1 MIEFK
6 NLTKIYPSKRKY
18 KKDVVALDHLNVTL
32 PDTGMVFI
40 IGKSGSGKSTLLNLI
55 GGLDKITEGD
65 IIADGNS
72 LSAFHESDFTNYRCS
87 YVGFIFQDYHLLD
100 EFTVRENIELGGDIA
115 GKNVDLSTLLAQVDL
130 EGLAERYPHELSGGQ
145 QQRVAIARAIS
156 KDVKVLL
163 ADEPTGNL
171 DKNTSKQVLDLLKE
185 LSKTRLVIIV
195 SHNQT
200 DATTYADRIISL
212 DHGRIVLDQERV
224 ENYNNTLRMEEDTLY
239 LPHHHDLDEKELAFV
254 RSKRFEIKKVYQIGS
269 GMVPT
274 QPKEISKEQAPSSL
288 GKSRLPARK
297 FGKLFK
303 SFFTQGMGKKAF
315 TILIASILLTLF
327 YIFQAFSVT
336 STNDILLHEMRTN
349 GFTSIPV
356 YKREYNTNTN
366 LYNNLYEPLGETD
379 LEFLQQAGYE
389 GETYTL
395 YNYSIPLNNGNISRL
410 LTSPA
415 LGTSLYMLYI
425 KNTLGTVVCDRA
437 YLNQIFGKN
446 GEAKVLYGHLEDK
459 AEGMIITDYMADSLC
474 YYYPNLYPSRESVIG
489 PFTSNGYTYAY
500 VNAIIETGY
509 ESKYADLLS
518 VYDKLFDD
526 DLTNNNIVEE
536 LLDHEQFSGFV
547 NEVGIYYAMGYTFNK
562 NLPESIA
569 QSEVINRQTVDNFT
583 FKSIENTQNS
593 YSTANNTSLIRHS
606 TLKEGEVMLS
616 TTLYNQIFG
625 ADYNKD
631 NYRDFQGCTLQ
642 YTKNYGDTTLVTQNV
657 KVVKLSNSSNAVIWA
672 SKDVYQTLCQTETVA
687 YGLHLGRIDQPDRF
701 TKALEDTAFK
711 LHEGDTNMTGINVLN
726 RALDIFA
733 NFLQILEWL
742 SLAVCAFYLIS
753 FGYKNIR
760 SKHYEIG
767 VLSAIGGRKSSISL
781 LFTLESLAVGVGIIL
796 LSLVGIFFGSML
808 ANSILL
814 ASFQL
819 ILNANLGGLEIIR
832 FRFNY
837 AMLDLGIGM
846 ILILIASFTP
856 MLFMSRIKPVDILK
870 AKE

>member
-18 KKDVVALDHLNVTL
+18 KKDVLALDHLNLTL

-55 GGLDKITEGD
+55 GGLDKISEGD

-72 LSAFHESDFTNYRCS
+72 LVSFRESDLTNYRCS

-100 EFTVRENIELGGDIA
+100 EFTVRENIELSADIA
-115 GKNVDLSTLLAQVDL
+115 GKNTDLPTLLTQVDL
-130 EGLAERYPHELSGGQ
+130 EGLADRYPHELSGGQ
-145 QQRVAIARAIS
+145 QQRVAIARIVS

-171 DKNTSKQVLDLLKE
+171 DKHTSKQVLELLKE

-224 ENYNNTLRMEEDTLY
+224 ENYDNTLRMEEDTLY

-254 RSKRFEIKKVYQIGS
+254 RSKRFEIKKVHQIGS
-269 GMVPT
+269 GMIPT
-274 QPKEISKEQAPSSL
+274 QPKEVSNEQPPLPL

-297 FGKLFK
+297 FGKLFR
-303 SFFTQGMGKKAF
+303 SFFMQGMGKKAF

-327 YIFQAFSVT
+327 YIFQSFSVT

-349 GFTSIPV
+349 GFSSMPL
-356 YKREYNTNTN
+356 YKRAYNSSTN
-366 LYNNLYEPLGETD
+366 LYDNLYDPFDEED
-379 LEFLQQAGYE
+379 FEFLQQAGYN
-389 GETYTL
+389 GKAYTL
-395 YNYSIPLNNGNISRL
+395 YNYSIPLNDGNISRL
-410 LTSPA
+410 RTSPT

-425 KNTLGTVVCDRA
+425 KNTLGTVVCDRE

-474 YYYPNLYPSRESVIG
+474 YHYPTLYPSRESVIG

-500 VNAIIETGY
+500 INAIIETNY
-509 ESKYADLLS
+509 ESKYADLMGI
-518 VYDKLFDD
+518 YDKLFDE

-536 LLDHEQFSGFV
+536 LLDHEQFSLFV
-547 NEVGIYYAMGYTFNK
+547 NEVGIYYAMGYTFNQ
-562 NLPESIA
+562 NLPQAIA
-569 QSEVINRQTVDNFT
+569 QSEVITRQTVDNFT
-583 FKSIENTQNS
+583 FKSLENTQNS
-593 YSTANNTSLIRHS
+593 YSTASNTSLIKNPS
-606 TLKEGEVMLS
+606 LKEGEIILS
-616 TTLYNQIFG
+616 TTLYNHIFG
-625 ADYNKD
+625 TDYNKN

-642 YTKNYGDTTLVTQNV
+642 YTKDYGDAPLVTRDVNV
-657 KVVKLSNSSNAVIWA
+657 VRLSNSSNAVIWA
-672 SKDVYQTLCQTETVA
+672 SEDVYQALCAAETVV
-687 YGLHLGRIDQPDRF
+687 YGLHLESIDQPNRF

-711 LHEGDTNMTGINVLN
+711 MHEGDTNMTGINVLN

-742 SLAVCAFYLIS
+742 SLAVCAFYLVS

-767 VLSAIGGRKSSISL
+767 VLSAMGGKKSSISL
-781 LFTLESLAVGVGIIL
+781 LFTLESLGVGVGIIL
-796 LSLVGIFFGSML
+796 LSLVGIFFGSMF

-837 AMLDLGIGM
+837 AMFDLGIGM

>member
-18 KKDVVALDHLNVTL
+18 KKDVLALDHLNLTL

-55 GGLDKITEGD
+55 GGLDKISEGD

-72 LSAFHESDFTNYRCS
+72 LVSFRESDLTNYRCS

-100 EFTVRENIELGGDIA
+100 EFTVRENIELSADIA
-115 GKNVDLSTLLAQVDL
+115 GKNTDLPTLLTQVDL
-130 EGLAERYPHELSGGQ
+130 EGLADRYPHELSGGQ
-145 QQRVAIARAIS
+145 QQRVAIARIVS

-171 DKNTSKQVLDLLKE
+171 DKHTSKQVLELLKE

-195 SHNQT
+195 SHNQA

-224 ENYNNTLRMEEDTLY
+224 ENYDNTLRMEEDTLY

-254 RSKRFEIKKVYQIGS
+254 RSKRFEIKKVHQIGS
-269 GMVPT
+269 GMIPT
-274 QPKEISKEQAPSSL
+274 QPKEVSNEQPPLPL

-297 FGKLFK
+297 FGKLFR
-303 SFFTQGMGKKAF
+303 SFFMQGMGKKAF

-327 YIFQAFSVT
+327 YIFQSFSVT

-349 GFTSIPV
+349 GFSSMPL
-356 YKREYNTNTN
+356 YKRAYNSSTN
-366 LYNNLYEPLGETD
+366 LYDNLYDPFDEED
-379 LEFLQQAGYE
+379 FEFLQQAGYN
-389 GETYTL
+389 GKAYTL
-395 YNYSIPLNNGNISRL
+395 YNYSIPLNDGNISRL
-410 LTSPA
+410 HTSPT

-446 GEAKVLYGHLEDK
+446 GEAKLLYGHLEDK

-500 VNAIIETGY
+500 INAIIETNY
-509 ESKYADLLS
+509 ESKYADLMGI
-518 VYDKLFDD
+518 YDKLFDE

-536 LLDHEQFSGFV
+536 LLDHEQFSLFV
-547 NEVGIYYAMGYTFNK
+547 NEVGIYYAMGYTFNQ
-562 NLPESIA
+562 NLPQAIA
-569 QSEVINRQTVDNFT
+569 QSEVITRQTVDNFT
-583 FKSIENTQNS
+583 FKSLENTQNS
-593 YSTANNTSLIRHS
+593 YSTTSNTSLIKNPS
-606 TLKEGEVMLS
+606 LKEGEIILS
-616 TTLYNQIFG
+616 TTLYNHIFG
-625 ADYNKD
+625 TDYNKN

-642 YTKNYGDTTLVTQNV
+642 YTKDYGDAPLVTRNV
-657 KVVKLSNSSNAVIWA
+657 NVVRLSNNSNAVIWA
-672 SKDVYQTLCQTETVA
+672 SEDVYQALCAAETVV
-687 YGLHLGRIDQPDRF
+687 YGLHLGSIDQPNRF

-711 LHEGDTNMTGINVLN
+711 MHEGDTNMTGINVLN

-742 SLAVCAFYLIS
+742 SLAVCAFYLVS

-767 VLSAIGGRKSSISL
+767 VLSAMGGKKSSISL
-781 LFTLESLAVGVGIIL
+781 LFTLESLGVGVGIIL
-796 LSLVGIFFGSML
+796 LSLVGIFFGSMF

-837 AMLDLGIGM
+837 AMFDLGIGM

>member
-18 KKDVVALDHLNVTL
+18 KKDVLALDHLNLTL
-32 PDTGMVFI
+32 PDTGMIFI

-55 GGLDKITEGD
+55 GGLDKISEGD

-72 LSAFHESDFTNYRCS
+72 LVSFRESDLTNYRCS

-100 EFTVRENIELGGDIA
+100 EFTVRENIELSADIA
-115 GKNVDLSTLLAQVDL
+115 GKNTDLPTLLTQVDL
-130 EGLAERYPHELSGGQ
+130 EGLADRYPHELSGGQ
-145 QQRVAIARAIS
+145 QQRVAIARIVS

-171 DKNTSKQVLDLLKE
+171 DKHTSKQVLELLKE

-224 ENYNNTLRMEEDTLY
+224 ENYDNTLRMEEDTLY

-254 RSKRFEIKKVYQIGS
+254 RSKRFEIKKVHQIGS
-269 GMVPT
+269 GMIPT
-274 QPKEISKEQAPSSL
+274 QPKEVSNEQPPLPL

-297 FGKLFK
+297 FGKLFR
-303 SFFTQGMGKKAF
+303 SFFMQGMGKKAF

-336 STNDILLHEMRTN
+336 STNDILLHEMRTS
-349 GFTSIPV
+349 GFSSMPL
-356 YKREYNTNTN
+356 YKRAYNSSTN
-366 LYNNLYEPLGETD
+366 LYDNLYDPFNEED
-379 LEFLQQAGYE
+379 FEFLQQAGYN
-389 GETYTL
+389 GKAYTL

-410 LTSPA
+410 HTSPT

-446 GEAKVLYGHLEDK
+446 GEAKVLYGSLEEK

-474 YYYPNLYPSRESVIG
+474 YHYPTLYPSRESVIG

-500 VNAIIETGY
+500 INAIIETNY
-509 ESKYADLLS
+509 ESKYADLMGI
-518 VYDKLFDD
+518 YDKLFDE

-536 LLDHEQFSGFV
+536 LLDHEQFSLFV
-547 NEVGIYYAMGYTFNK
+547 NEVGIYYAMGYTFNQ
-562 NLPESIA
+562 NLPQAIA
-569 QSEVINRQTVDNFT
+569 QSEIITRQTVDNFT
-583 FKSIENTQNS
+583 FKSLENTQNS
-593 YSTANNTSLIRHS
+593 YSTTSNTSLIKNPS
-606 TLKEGEVMLS
+606 LKEGEIILS
-616 TTLYNQIFG
+616 TTLYNHIFG
-625 ADYNKD
+625 TDYNKN

-642 YTKNYGDTTLVTQNV
+642 YTKDYGDAPLVTRNV
-657 KVVKLSNSSNAVIWA
+657 NVVRLSNSSNAVIWA
-672 SKDVYQTLCQTETVA
+672 SEDVYQALCEAETVV
-687 YGLHLGRIDQPDRF
+687 YGLHLGSIDQPNRF

-711 LHEGDTNMTGINVLN
+711 MHEGDTNMTGINVLN

-767 VLSAIGGRKSSISL
+767 VLSAMGGKKLSISL
-781 LFTLESLAVGVGIIL
+781 LFTLESLGVGVGIIL
-796 LSLVGIFFGSML
+796 LSLVGIFFGSMF

>member
-18 KKDVVALDHLNVTL
+18 KKDVLALDHLNLTL

-55 GGLDKITEGD
+55 GGLDKISEGD

-72 LSAFHESDFTNYRCS
+72 LVSFRESDLTNYRCY

-100 EFTVRENIELGGDIA
+100 EFTVRENIELSADIA
-115 GKNVDLSTLLAQVDL
+115 GKNTDLPTLLTQVDL
-130 EGLAERYPHELSGGQ
+130 EGLADRYPHELSGGQ
-145 QQRVAIARAIS
+145 QQRVAIARIVS

-171 DKNTSKQVLDLLKE
+171 DKHTSKQVLELLKE

-224 ENYNNTLRMEEDTLY
+224 ENYDNTLRMEEDTLY

-254 RSKRFEIKKVYQIGS
+254 RSKRFEIKKVHQIGS
-269 GMVPT
+269 GMIPT
-274 QPKEISKEQAPSSL
+274 QPKEVSNEQPPLPL

-297 FGKLFK
+297 FGKLFR
-303 SFFTQGMGKKAF
+303 SFFMQGMGKKAF

-327 YIFQAFSVT
+327 YIFQSFSVT

-349 GFTSIPV
+349 GFSSMPL
-356 YKREYNTNTN
+356 YKRAYNSSTN
-366 LYNNLYEPLGETD
+366 LYDNLYDPFDEED
-379 LEFLQQAGYE
+379 FEFLQQAGYN
-389 GETYTL
+389 GKAYTL
-395 YNYSIPLNNGNISRL
+395 YNYSIPLNNGNISCLR
-410 LTSPA
+410 TSPT

-425 KNTLGTVVCDRA
+425 KNTLGTVVCDRE

-500 VNAIIETGY
+500 INAIIETNY
-509 ESKYADLLS
+509 ESKYADLMGI
-518 VYDKLFDD
+518 YDKLFDE

-536 LLDHEQFSGFV
+536 LLDHEQFSLFV
-547 NEVGIYYAMGYTFNK
+547 NEVGIYYAMGYTFNQ
-562 NLPESIA
+562 NLPQAIA
-569 QSEVINRQTVDNFT
+569 QSEVITRQTVDNFT
-583 FKSIENTQNS
+583 FKSLENTQNS
-593 YSTANNTSLIRHS
+593 YSTTSNTSLIKNPS
-606 TLKEGEVMLS
+606 LKEGEIILS
-616 TTLYNQIFG
+616 TTLYNHIFG
-625 ADYNKD
+625 TDYNKN

-642 YTKNYGDTTLVTQNV
+642 YTKDYGDAPLVTRNV
-657 KVVKLSNSSNAVIWA
+657 NIVRLSNNSNAVIWA
-672 SKDVYQTLCQTETVA
+672 SEDVYQALCEAETVV
-687 YGLHLGRIDQPDRF
+687 YGLHLGSIDQPNRF

-711 LHEGDTNMTGINVLN
+711 MHEGDTNMTGINVLN

-742 SLAVCAFYLIS
+742 SLAVCAFYLVS

-767 VLSAIGGRKSSISL
+767 VLSAMGGKKSSISL
-781 LFTLESLAVGVGIIL
+781 LFTLESLGVGVGIIL
-796 LSLVGIFFGSML
+796 LSLVGIFFGSMF

-837 AMLDLGIGM
+837 AMFDLGIGM

>member
-18 KKDVVALDHLNVTL
+18 KKDVLALDHLNLTL

-55 GGLDKITEGD
+55 GGLDKISEGD

-72 LSAFHESDFTNYRCS
+72 LVSFRESDLTNYRCS

-100 EFTVRENIELGGDIA
+100 EFTVRENIELSADIA
-115 GKNVDLSTLLAQVDL
+115 GKNTDLPTLLTQVDL
-130 EGLAERYPHELSGGQ
+130 EGLADRYPHELSGGQ
-145 QQRVAIARAIS
+145 QQRVAIARIVS

-171 DKNTSKQVLDLLKE
+171 DKHTSKQVLELLKE

-224 ENYNNTLRMEEDTLY
+224 ENYDNTLRMEEDTLY

-254 RSKRFEIKKVYQIGS
+254 RSKRFEIKKVHQIGS
-269 GMVPT
+269 GMIPT
-274 QPKEISKEQAPSSL
+274 QPKEVSNEQPPLPL

-297 FGKLFK
+297 FGKLFR
-303 SFFTQGMGKKAF
+303 SFFMQGMGKKAF

-349 GFTSIPV
+349 GFSSMPL
-356 YKREYNTNTN
+356 YKRAYNSSTN
-366 LYNNLYEPLGETD
+366 LYDNLYDPFDEED
-379 LEFLQQAGYE
+379 FEFLQQAGYN
-389 GETYTL
+389 GKAYTL
-395 YNYSIPLNNGNISRL
+395 YNYSIPLNDGNISRL
-410 LTSPA
+410 HTSPT

-425 KNTLGTVVCDRA
+425 KNTLGTVVCDRE

-446 GEAKVLYGHLEDK
+446 GEAKLLYGHLEDK

-474 YYYPNLYPSRESVIG
+474 YHYPTLYPSRESVIG

-500 VNAIIETGY
+500 INAIIETNY
-509 ESKYADLLS
+509 ESKYADLMGI
-518 VYDKLFDD
+518 YDKLFDE

-536 LLDHEQFSGFV
+536 LLDHEQFSLFV
-547 NEVGIYYAMGYTFNK
+547 NEVGIYYAMGYTFNQ
-562 NLPESIA
+562 NLPQAIA
-569 QSEVINRQTVDNFT
+569 QSEVITRQTVDNFT
-583 FKSIENTQNS
+583 FKSLENTQNS
-593 YSTANNTSLIRHS
+593 YSTTSNTSLIKNPS
-606 TLKEGEVMLS
+606 LKEGEIILS
-616 TTLYNQIFG
+616 TTLYNHIFG
-625 ADYNKD
+625 TDYNKN

-642 YTKNYGDTTLVTQNV
+642 YTKDYGDAPLVTRDVNV
-657 KVVKLSNSSNAVIWA
+657 IRLSNSSNAIIWA
-672 SKDVYQTLCQTETVA
+672 SEDVYQALCEAETVV
-687 YGLHLGRIDQPDRF
+687 YGLHLGSIDQPNRF

-711 LHEGDTNMTGINVLN
+711 MHEGDTNMTGINVLN

-767 VLSAIGGRKSSISL
+767 VLSAMGGKKSSISL
-781 LFTLESLAVGVGIIL
+781 LFTLESLGVGVGIIL
-796 LSLVGIFFGSML
+796 LSLVGIFFGSMF

-837 AMLDLGIGM
+837 AMFDLGIGM

>member
-18 KKDVVALDHLNVTL
+18 KKDVLALDHLNLTL

-55 GGLDKITEGD
+55 GGLDKISEGD

-72 LSAFHESDFTNYRCS
+72 LVSFRESDLTNYRCS

-100 EFTVRENIELGGDIA
+100 EFTVRENIELSADIA
-115 GKNVDLSTLLAQVDL
+115 GKNTDLPTLLTQVDL
-130 EGLAERYPHELSGGQ
+130 EGLADRYPHELSGGQ
-145 QQRVAIARAIS
+145 QQRVAIARIVS

-171 DKNTSKQVLDLLKE
+171 DKHTSKQVLELLKE

-224 ENYNNTLRMEEDTLY
+224 ENYDNTLRMEEDTLY

-254 RSKRFEIKKVYQIGS
+254 RSKRFEIKKVHQIGS
-269 GMVPT
+269 GMIPT
-274 QPKEISKEQAPSSL
+274 QPKEVSNEQPPLPL

-297 FGKLFK
+297 FGKLFR
-303 SFFTQGMGKKAF
+303 SFFMQGMGKKAF

-349 GFTSIPV
+349 GFSSMPL
-356 YKREYNTNTN
+356 YKRAYNSSTN
-366 LYNNLYEPLGETD
+366 LYDNLYDPFDEED
-379 LEFLQQAGYE
+379 FEFLQQAGYN
-389 GETYTL
+389 GKAYTL
-395 YNYSIPLNNGNISRL
+395 YNYSIPLNNGNISCLR
-410 LTSPA
+410 TSPT

-425 KNTLGTVVCDRA
+425 KNTLGTVVCDRE

-500 VNAIIETGY
+500 INAIIETNY
-509 ESKYADLLS
+509 ESKYADLMGI
-518 VYDKLFDD
+518 YDKLFDE

-536 LLDHEQFSGFV
+536 LLDHEQFSLFV
-547 NEVGIYYAMGYTFNK
+547 NEVGIYYAMGYTFNQ
-562 NLPESIA
+562 NLPQAIA
-569 QSEVINRQTVDNFT
+569 QSEVITRQTVDNFT
-583 FKSIENTQNS
+583 FKSLENTQNS
-593 YSTANNTSLIRHS
+593 YSTTSNTSLIKNPS
-606 TLKEGEVMLS
+606 LKEGEIILS
-616 TTLYNQIFG
+616 TTLYNHIFG
-625 ADYNKD
+625 TDYNKN

-642 YTKNYGDTTLVTQNV
+642 YTKDYGDAPLVTRDVNV
-657 KVVKLSNSSNAVIWA
+657 VRLSNSSNAVIWA
-672 SKDVYQTLCQTETVA
+672 SEDVYQALCEAETVV
-687 YGLHLGRIDQPDRF
+687 YGLHLGSIDQPNRF

-711 LHEGDTNMTGINVLN
+711 MHEGDTNMTGINILN

-767 VLSAIGGRKSSISL
+767 VLSAMGGKKLSISL
-781 LFTLESLAVGVGIIL
+781 LFTLESLGVGVGIIL
-796 LSLVGIFFGSML
+796 LSLVGIFFGSMF

-837 AMLDLGIGM
+837 AMFDLGIGM

>member
-18 KKDVVALDHLNVTL
+18 KKDVLALDHLNLTL

-55 GGLDKITEGD
+55 GGLDKISEGD

-72 LSAFHESDFTNYRCS
+72 LVSFRESDLTNYRCS

-100 EFTVRENIELGGDIA
+100 EFTVRENIELSADIA
-115 GKNVDLSTLLAQVDL
+115 GKNTDLPTLLTQVDL
-130 EGLAERYPHELSGGQ
+130 EGLADRYPHELSGGQ
-145 QQRVAIARAIS
+145 QQRVAIARIVS

-171 DKNTSKQVLDLLKE
+171 DKHTSKQVLELLKE

-224 ENYNNTLRMEEDTLY
+224 ENYDNTLRMEEDTLY

-254 RSKRFEIKKVYQIGS
+254 RSKRFEIKKVHQIGS
-269 GMVPT
+269 GMIPT
-274 QPKEISKEQAPSSL
+274 QPKEVSNEQPPLPL

-297 FGKLFK
+297 FGKLFR
-303 SFFTQGMGKKAF
+303 SFFMQGMGKKAF

-327 YIFQAFSVT
+327 YIFQSFSVT

-349 GFTSIPV
+349 GFSSMPL
-356 YKREYNTNTN
+356 YKRAYNSSTN
-366 LYNNLYEPLGETD
+366 LYDNLYDPFDEED
-379 LEFLQQAGYE
+379 FEFLQQAGYN
-389 GETYTL
+389 GKAYTL
-395 YNYSIPLNNGNISRL
+395 YNYSIPLNDGNISRL
-410 LTSPA
+410 HTSPT

-425 KNTLGTVVCDRA
+425 KNTLGTVVCDRE

-474 YYYPNLYPSRESVIG
+474 YHYPTLYPSRESVIG

-500 VNAIIETGY
+500 INAIIETNY
-509 ESKYADLLS
+509 ESKYADLMGI
-518 VYDKLFDD
+518 YDKLFDE

-536 LLDHEQFSGFV
+536 LLDHEQFSLFV
-547 NEVGIYYAMGYTFNK
+547 NEVGIYYAMGYTFNQ
-562 NLPESIA
+562 NLPQAIA
-569 QSEVINRQTVDNFT
+569 QSEIITRQTVDNFT
-583 FKSIENTQNS
+583 FKSLENTQNS
-593 YSTANNTSLIRHS
+593 YSTTSNTSLIKNPS
-606 TLKEGEVMLS
+606 LKEGEIILS
-616 TTLYNQIFG
+616 TTLYNHIFG
-625 ADYNKD
+625 TDYNKN

-642 YTKNYGDTTLVTQNV
+642 YTKDYGDAPLVTRDVNV
-657 KVVKLSNSSNAVIWA
+657 VRLSNSSNAVIWA
-672 SKDVYQTLCQTETVA
+672 SEDVYQALCAAETVV
-687 YGLHLGRIDQPDRF
+687 YGLHLGSIDQPNRF

-711 LHEGDTNMTGINVLN
+711 MHEGDTNMTGINVLN

-742 SLAVCAFYLIS
+742 SLAVCAFYLVS

-767 VLSAIGGRKSSISL
+767 VLSAMGGKKSSISL
-781 LFTLESLAVGVGIIL
+781 LFTLESLGVGVGIIL
-796 LSLVGIFFGSML
+796 LSLVGIFFGSMF

-837 AMLDLGIGM
+837 AMFDLGIGM
-846 ILILIASFTP
+846 ILIVIASFAP
-856 MLFMSRIKPVDILK
+856 MLFMHRIKPVDILK

>member
-18 KKDVVALDHLNVTL
+18 KKDVLALDHLNLTL

-55 GGLDKITEGD
+55 GGLDKISEGD

-72 LSAFHESDFTNYRCS
+72 LVSFRESDLTNYRCS

-100 EFTVRENIELGGDIA
+100 EFTVRENIELSADIA
-115 GKNVDLSTLLAQVDL
+115 GKNTDLPTLLTQVEL
-130 EGLAERYPHELSGGQ
+130 EGLADRYPHELSGGQ
-145 QQRVAIARAIS
+145 QQRVAIARIVS

-171 DKNTSKQVLDLLKE
+171 DKHTSKQVLELLKE

-195 SHNQT
+195 SHNQA

-224 ENYNNTLRMEEDTLY
+224 DNYDNTLRMEEDTLY

-254 RSKRFEIKKVYQIGS
+254 RSKRFEIKKVHQIGS
-269 GMVPT
+269 GMIPT
-274 QPKEISKEQAPSSL
+274 QPKEVSNEQPPLPL

-297 FGKLFK
+297 FGKLFR
-303 SFFTQGMGKKAF
+303 SFFMQGMGKKAF

-336 STNDILLHEMRTN
+336 STNDILLHEMRTS
-349 GFTSIPV
+349 GFSSMPL
-356 YKREYNTNTN
+356 YKRAYNSSTN
-366 LYNNLYEPLGETD
+366 LYDNLYDPFNEED
-379 LEFLQQAGYE
+379 FEFLQQAGYN
-389 GETYTL
+389 GKAYTL
-395 YNYSIPLNNGNISRL
+395 YNYSIPLNDGNISCLR
-410 LTSPA
+410 TSPT

-425 KNTLGTVVCDRA
+425 KNTLGTVVCDRE

-446 GEAKVLYGHLEDK
+446 GEAKVLYGSLEEK

-474 YYYPNLYPSRESVIG
+474 YHYPTLYPSRESVIG

-500 VNAIIETGY
+500 INAIIETNY
-509 ESKYADLLS
+509 ESKYADLMGI
-518 VYDKLFDD
+518 YDKLFDE

-536 LLDHEQFSGFV
+536 LLDHEQFSLFV
-547 NEVGIYYAMGYTFNK
+547 NEVGIYYAMGYTFNQ
-562 NLPESIA
+562 NLPQAIA
-569 QSEVINRQTVDNFT
+569 HSEIITRQTVDNFT
-583 FKSIENTQNS
+583 FKSLENTQNS
-593 YSTANNTSLIRHS
+593 YSTTSNTSLIKNPS
-606 TLKEGEVMLS
+606 LKEGEIILS
-616 TTLYNQIFG
+616 TTLYNHIFG
-625 ADYNKD
+625 TDYNKN

-642 YTKNYGDTTLVTQNV
+642 YTKDYGDAPLVTRDVNV
-657 KVVKLSNSSNAVIWA
+657 VRLSNSSNAVIWA
-672 SKDVYQTLCQTETVA
+672 SEDVYQALCEAETVV
-687 YGLHLGRIDQPDRF
+687 YGLHLGSIDQPNRF

-711 LHEGDTNMTGINVLN
+711 MHEGDTNMTGINILN

-767 VLSAIGGRKSSISL
+767 VLSAMGGKKSSISL
-781 LFTLESLAVGVGIIL
+781 LFTLESLGVGVGIIL
-796 LSLVGIFFGSML
+796 LSLVGIFFGSMF

-837 AMLDLGIGM
+837 AMFDLGIGM